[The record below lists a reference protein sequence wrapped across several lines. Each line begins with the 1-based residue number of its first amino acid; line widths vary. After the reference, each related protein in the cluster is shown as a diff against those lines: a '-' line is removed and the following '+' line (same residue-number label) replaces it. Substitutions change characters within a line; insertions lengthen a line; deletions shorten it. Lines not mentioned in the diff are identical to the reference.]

1 MLCQS
6 FEVLDGSGE
15 EELIAGTGEAPQS
28 EPDHRED
35 VFSLAEEPLDLLA
48 LDTGDPTGL
57 ALHERLGVVASFLVY
72 ISREAALL
80 TGGARWCKGGLSG
93 QRAQSLRLAMYLIV
107 VPS

>member
-35 VFSLAEEPLDLLA
+35 VFGLAEEPLDLLA
-48 LDTGDPTGL
+48 IGAGDPISL

-80 TGGARWCKGGLSG
+80 TGGAVGLEWTESAVAALG
-93 QRAQSLRLAMYLIV
+93 DVLIV